1 MRMRRLSFCSG
12 DCFVFISKCVLQELN
27 SRLETA
33 AQENKDVRN
42 RLLSLEETVSFSG
55 NERQVL
61 QDKVNVFTE
70 ERAAVEKEM
79 ASLRESVET
88 LEAEKQVCCSLFF
101 L

>member
-1 MRMRRLSFCSG
+1 M
-12 DCFVFISKCVLQELN
+12 QELN

-88 LEAEKQVCCSLFF
+88 LEAEKQVCCSLFN